1 MTVTEYKDSYIHE
14 FIDSRLSGLFLDYFQ
29 TDRPDVWHQGFY
41 IDKNENFTRKQV
53 YHTGT
58 IIDLIKERE
67 INIVLDILVVME
79 KPIRVS
85 IQEIIRENK
94 VYIVDQGIGGTTTAT
109 YGLNQQINKIRYYG
123 QEQNN
128 IQYDFGHTRKY

>member
-67 INIVLDILVVME
+67 INIVLDILVVIE

-85 IQEIIRENK
+85 IQEIIRENN
-94 VYIVDQGIGGTTTAT
+94 VHIVDTICKF
-109 YGLNQQINKIRYYG
+109 NM
-123 QEQNN
+123 
-128 IQYDFGHTRKY
+128 D